1 VLRNGVVDYKEFS
14 ISGLISYLMDNDEMF
29 MSEAELL
36 SLTSD
41 EFAETTDII
50 DENIAVE
57 RKFKIAVLD
66 WLNNGSIKLFKSPYE
81 GNYLVR
87 LTNISLSPN
96 DTTSR
101 MIHTFSCTATEV
113 ADYSISALEDYNLL
127 TDVET

>member
-1 VLRNGVVDYKEFS
+1 MRNGVVDYKEFS

-29 MSEAELL
+29 MPEDELL

-41 EFAETTDII
+41 EFMETTDII

-101 MIHTFSCTATEV
+101 MIHTFSCTQ
-113 ADYSISALEDYNLL
+113 
-127 TDVET
+127 